1 MRVRGSVC
9 YVIYKT
15 AKWVDLIPFM
25 TSYSVTNIITKLALG
40 EKSPLK
46 TKCLEIKTFKKIL
59 RELLSRCTLQNV
71 E

>member
-9 YVIYKT
+9 YVIYKI
-15 AKWVDLIPFM
+15 AKWVDLILFM

-59 RELLSRCTLQNV
+59 RELLSRCTF
-71 E
+71 